1 MNTTETTASDLEK
14 IGDGIDGVIS
24 QDDIISAINS
34 YSVALFFNSV
44 TKKWTMG
51 PNIASSYNDN
61 LDVEVDL
68 EHNVDLEGDNFDE
81 NYTVTNYIENR
92 MSDFEDEQ
100 QRYEEAA
107 NSNV

>member
-1 MNTTETTASDLEK
+1 MNILDTTTADLEK

-51 PNIASSYNDN
+51 PNIASSYNNN
-61 LDVEVDL
+61 LDLEVDL
-68 EHNVDLEGDNFDE
+68 EHNVDLEGDDFGE

-92 MSDFEDEQ
+92 MSDFEDE
-100 QRYEEAA
+100 EAA